1 MEFERGINYYE
12 LDGMNV
18 VHHSN
23 YIRYMEEARIYLLDK
38 IGLPYKKIED
48 NGIMIPVL
56 EVNYKYKYPAKF
68 GDIIAVKVDISEF
81 DGIKLG
87 MKYEI
92 RNKETGKVLGIGE
105 TKHCFTNSNM
115 RPISLKKVN
124 KEFYDIFES
133 VTNSNEN

>member
-23 YIRYMEEARIYLLDK
+23 YIRYMEEARIYLLDT
-38 IGLPYKKIED
+38 IGLPYKKIDD

-56 EVNYKYKYPAKF
+56 EVHYKYKSPARF
-68 GDIIAVKVDISEF
+68 GDTISIKVEITEF
-81 DGIKLG
+81 DGIK
-87 MKYEI
+87 MKIKYEI
-92 RNKETGKVLGIGE
+92 KNKADGKLLGIGE
-105 TKHCFTNSNM
+105 TSHCFTNSNM

-124 KEFYDIFES
+124 KEFYDVFE
-133 VTNSNEN
+133 NALKK

>member
-1 MEFERGINYYE
+1 MKKGTSLNPEGGEIMEFERGINYYE

-38 IGLPYKKIED
+38 MGLPYKKIED

-68 GDIIAVKVDISEF
+68 GDIIVVKVDISEF
-81 DGIKLG
+81 L
-87 MKYEI
+87 
-92 RNKETGKVLGIGE
+92 
-105 TKHCFTNSNM
+105 
-115 RPISLKKVN
+115 SL
-124 KEFYDIFES
+124 IHI
-133 VTNSNEN
+133 

>member
-23 YIRYMEEARIYLLDK
+23 YIRYMEEARIYLLDEM
-38 IGLPYKKIED
+38 GLPYKKIED

-68 GDIIAVKVDISEF
+68 GDTIAVKVAISEF
-81 DGIKLG
+81 DGIKLS

-92 RNKETGKVLGIGE
+92 RNKANGKLLGIGE

-115 RPISLKKVN
+115 RPISLKKVI
-124 KEFYDIFES
+124 KEFYDIFEKYS
-133 VTNSNEN
+133 K

>member
-38 IGLPYKKIED
+38 MGLPYKKIED

-68 GDIIAVKVDISEF
+68 GDTIVVKVDIAEF
-81 DGIKLG
+81 DGIKLS
-87 MKYEI
+87 MRYEI
-92 RNKETGKVLGIGE
+92 RNKETGKVLGAGE

-115 RPISLKKVN
+115 RAISLKKVN
-124 KEFYDIFES
+124 KEFYDIFEKYAK
-133 VTNSNEN
+133 

>member
-38 IGLPYKKIED
+38 MGLPYKKIED

-68 GDIIAVKVDISEF
+68 GDIIVVKVDISEF
-81 DGIKLG
+81 DG
-87 MKYEI
+87 
-92 RNKETGKVLGIGE
+92 NKETGKVLWICE

-124 KEFYDIFES
+124 KEFYDIFEKYAK
-133 VTNSNEN
+133 

>member
-23 YIRYMEEARIYLLDK
+23 YIRYMEEARIHLLDE

-56 EVNYKYKYPAKF
+56 EVNYKYKNPARF
-68 GDIIAVKVDISEF
+68 GDTIVIKVSIAKF
-81 DGIKLG
+81 DGIKLEI
-87 MKYEI
+87 KYEI
-92 RNKETGKVLGIGE
+92 KNKTTGKLLGIGE

-124 KEFYDIFES
+124 KEFYEVFEK
-133 VTNSNEN
+133 EME

>member
-38 IGLPYKKIED
+38 MGLPYKKIED
-48 NGIMIPVL
+48 NGIMILV
-56 EVNYKYKYPAKF
+56 
-68 GDIIAVKVDISEF
+68 VKVDISEF

-124 KEFYDIFES
+124 KEFYDIFEKYAK
-133 VTNSNEN
+133 

>member
-1 MEFERGINYYE
+1 MANLFGAH
-12 LDGMNV
+12 GKQV
-18 VHHSN
+18 THT
-23 YIRYMEEARIYLLDK
+23 
-38 IGLPYKKIED
+38 IE
-48 NGIMIPVL
+48 
-56 EVNYKYKYPAKF
+56 YPAQEPLV
-68 GDIIAVKVDISEF
+68 VKVDISEF

-124 KEFYDIFES
+124 KEFYDIFEKYAK
-133 VTNSNEN
+133 

>member
-23 YIRYMEEARIYLLDK
+23 YIRYMEEARIYLLDQ
-38 IGLPYKKIED
+38 IGLPYKKIDD

-56 EVNYKYKYPAKF
+56 EVHYKYKSPAKF
-68 GDIIAVKVDISEF
+68 GDTISIKVDIAEF
-81 DGIKLG
+81 DGIK
-87 MKYEI
+87 MKIKYEI
-92 RNKETGKVLGIGE
+92 KNKLDGRLLGIGE
-105 TKHCFTNSNM
+105 TSHCFTNSNM

-124 KEFYDIFES
+124 KEFCDVFEQAM
-133 VTNSNEN
+133 EKKG